1 MRRIGAGLLGVAML
15 ASGCAYYNAIYNA
28 EQAFDEGERLR
39 RAGRDSAAV
48 ALYQDVIRHAADGY
62 RQDPD
67 GEWAD
72 EALFLVGRARLRLG
86 ESRAARAALIRAAE
100 AAQTEEAR
108 QSILVYLAIAQ
119 ADAGDMVS
127 ALRVV
132 NESLG
137 GLRGGPALADGHLL
151 RGRIL
156 LANDNDAGWWDLDRA
171 PEVEVGTRVEAAI
184 ERLRWAF
191 ANDQVDR
198 AEEGFSRLLGYPEA
212 GERVD
217 TIVSLALA
225 AADRWDAQV
234 AADLLDRVSLTSWDQ
249 LARARIVLTR
259 ADLYLEAGNQEL
271 ADRTARSVADGVG
284 DGAAEARLRIAQWQL
299 DEAAR
304 VQDLDGIEPLLL
316 PVAGRP
322 AAAAVLAALDEV
334 RALAG
339 LGLDEPLAWFAAAET
354 ARDELGAWM
363 LARGF
368 FVAYADANHDAPWV
382 PKALLAAIDMSPGEG
397 DRVWLRGRLEAF
409 RDSPYVL
416 AATGAAAPGFEALE
430 EDLALRLSE
439 VKRR

>member
-1 MRRIGAGLLGVAML
+1 
-15 ASGCAYYNAIYNA
+15 
-28 EQAFDEGERLR
+28 
-39 RAGRDSAAV
+39 
-48 ALYQDVIRHAADGY
+48 
-62 RQDPD
+62 
-67 GEWAD
+67 
-72 EALFLVGRARLRLG
+72 
-86 ESRAARAALIRAAE
+86 
-100 AAQTEEAR
+100 
-108 QSILVYLAIAQ
+108 
-119 ADAGDMVS
+119 
-127 ALRVV
+127 
-132 NESLG
+132 
-137 GLRGGPALADGHLL
+137 L

-334 RALAG
+334 RALAA